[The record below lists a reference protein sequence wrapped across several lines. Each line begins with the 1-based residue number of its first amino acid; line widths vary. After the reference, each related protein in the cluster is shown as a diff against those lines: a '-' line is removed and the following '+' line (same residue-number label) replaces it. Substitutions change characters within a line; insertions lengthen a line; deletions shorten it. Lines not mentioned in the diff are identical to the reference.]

1 MDAIVLNTNQTV
13 ETTSLYY
20 EEVDYK
26 SLNIKFIYDKKQTL
40 FGILIWW
47 EFRKDILDLLLDKY
61 DETEISL
68 YITNYEYDN
77 ISEELNIW
85 LIDLIYKYL

>member
-13 ETTSLYY
+13 DTTSMYY
-20 EEVDYK
+20 EEITHKWLD
-26 SLNIKFIYDKKQTL
+26 IKFIYDKKQTL
-40 FGILIWW
+40 FWILVWW